1 MTMFLVHL
9 SMYKRP
15 LITDKHSMDPEE
27 AFKDECFA
35 GYTRNALNIVN
46 LLTTILSKVGIH
58 SVLERLTLD

>member
-9 SMYKRP
+9 SIYKRP
-15 LITDKHSMDPEE
+15 LITDKLSMDPED

-35 GYTRNALNIVN
+35 GYTRNTLCTVN

-58 SVLERLTLD
+58 SVLGSLT